1 MLHFLEE
8 QGGEVN
14 PFESRAVILPA
25 LSHGHV
31 KRSRDAEL
39 TVYLPFIF
47 GRSWF
52 GIKIKKKKKI
62 VYFT

>member
-8 QGGEVN
+8 QGGEVH

-31 KRSRDAEL
+31 KKSREAEL

-52 GIKIKKKKKI
+52 GIKIKKKKK
-62 VYFT
+62 